1 MFFTCFFFLV
11 SSLTDSNVLQ
21 TINRKV
27 LVHGKDRVK
36 MIPCKFK
43 RCCSFIL
50 ILKCHLSPKEMN
62 MFIVFRE
69 ALIGLHEVKTPCLS

>member
-1 MFFTCFFFLV
+1 MFFTGFFFLV

-27 LVHGKDRVK
+27 LVHGKDRVT

-43 RCCSFIL
+43 QCLHSYPEMSFVSERNDHVHSFQGGPY
-50 ILKCHLSPKEMN
+50 C
-62 MFIVFRE
+62 F
-69 ALIGLHEVKTPCLS
+69 T